1 MRPYC
6 PMADSLRVGLQWQPR
21 ELMVTVSSFALRWCA
36 EQVSLWCVNDL
47 RLEGRPGWCCRR
59 LCGCGWRGGWVLL
72 FTEHIQSSGTSS
84 PISSVTGRLLVLV
97 VGVQKHTAPFARWVS
112 RSYIWSCHLPP
123 HNHPAGCRWRSCTV
137 STQIHLAVDAISC
150 TRDCVV
156 LEPYTRGAL

>member
-1 MRPYC
+1 
-6 PMADSLRVGLQWQPR
+6 MAR
-21 ELMVTVSSFALRWCA
+21 EQTVTVFCKVSSFALRWCA

-123 HNHPAGCRWRSCTV
+123 HNHPAGCRWRSCTRRRFG
-137 STQIHLAVDAISC
+137 SRAAIRRKRDQYTKVVHRLSC
-150 TRDCVV
+150 THV
-156 LEPYTRGAL
+156 E